1 MRTVAIVRGAFV
13 LLLAGATFVACGSSE
28 GDEGDTGTG
37 GGAPAAAGAAGS
49 SSGGAS
55 GSRGMAPPIG
65 FGGMSSGAGAV
76 SSGGRGGFT
85 GECAGE
91 VTTGKLLP
99 LDMFVMLDTSGS
111 MLETA
116 AGTDKWS
123 SVKQAMTTFLRD
135 PGSAGLGVGVQ
146 YFPLRKPDAPE
157 SCTSNAQ
164 CGSSG
169 PCFLKLCWGGFLAD
183 EIRPCEVP
191 SDCVLSPLE
200 ELERVEPAPN
210 PYGPCVAFGVCE
222 NDPEYICNNVGGQC
236 GAAGGILD
244 LGACVPEPSICL
256 NSTQC
261 DASAYATPAV
271 EIARLPAAANA
282 LVASMEA
289 REPSGDTPTG
299 PALQGAHLQARQWA
313 LAHPGHTVVTVLATD
328 GLPTQCSPLAIP
340 EISQLA
346 QRAAAAQPSIRT
358 FVIGVFGGVGDAQAS
373 ANLGAIARAG
383 GTERAYIVDTGQ
395 DVGRQFLEALNAIRG
410 SRLTCEFQIPEAP
423 PGETLEYGQVNVL
436 FTDGATTTPL
446 YFVGSSEAACAGSA
460 GWYYDSDPALKAPT
474 RIVACPSSCAAI
486 SASEAGSVQIQ
497 LGCATIPR

>member
-1 MRTVAIVRGAFV
+1 MVRGSFV
-13 LLLAGATFVACGSSE
+13 LLLAGATFVACGSSG
-28 GDEGDTGTG
+28 GDEDDAGTG
-37 GGAPAAAGAAGS
+37 GGAVAAAGAAAS
-49 SSGGAS
+49 SSGAS
-55 GSRGMAPPIG
+55 GSRGVGLPIG
-65 FGGMSSGAGAV
+65 LGGTNSGAGAM
-76 SSGGRGGFT
+76 SSGGRGGLT

-116 AGTDKWS
+116 AGKDKWS
-123 SVKQAMTTFLRD
+123 SVKHAMTTFLRD

-146 YFPLRKPDAPE
+146 YFPLQKPDTPE
-157 SCTSNAQ
+157 ACTSDAQ
-164 CGSSG
+164 CGGSG

-183 EIRPCEVP
+183 EIRPCNVA
-191 SDCVLSPLE
+191 SDCILSPLE
-200 ELERVEPAPN
+200 ELERLEPAPS
-210 PYGPCVAFGVCE
+210 PYGPCVAFGFCE
-222 NDPEYICNNVGGQC
+222 NDPEYVCNDVGGPC
-236 GAAGGILD
+236 GLAAGGILD
-244 LGACVPEPSICL
+244 LGACVAEPSICL
-256 NSTQC
+256 NTTQC
-261 DASAYATPAV
+261 EASAYATAAV
-271 EIARLPAAANA
+271 EIAPLPAAANA

-340 EISQLA
+340 QISQLA
-346 QRAAAAQPSIRT
+346 QQAAQAQPSIRT
-358 FVIGVFGGVGDAQAS
+358 FVIGVFGGVGDDALAS

-395 DVGRQFLEALNAIRG
+395 DVGRQFLDALNSIRG
-410 SRLTCEFQIPEAP
+410 SRLTCEFQIPAPP
-423 PGETLEYGQVNVL
+423 PGETLDYGQVNVL
-436 FTDGATTTPL
+436 FTEGTTATPL

-486 SASEAGSVQIQ
+486 SASQAGSVEIQ
-497 LGCATIPR
+497 LGCDTIIR